1 MQLLRGACLFLSVEI
16 LQRDPVLGEFSHMS
30 ASNRLRLTS
39 TLVDYK
45 RLSEGTYKVIMEELY
60 GDITRV
66 MQNLSSTKL
75 EPAMQNRWKMI
86 RKLGWSEL

>member
-1 MQLLRGACLFLSVEI
+1 MQLLLLARLLLSVKI
-16 LQRDPVLGEFSHMS
+16 LQRDPVLGESSHMS

-60 GDITRV
+60 GDITPV
-66 MQNLSSTKL
+66 MQNLNSTKL
-75 EPAMQNRWKMI
+75 EAAMQNRWKMI
-86 RKLGWSEL
+86 RKLG